1 MGEDPGESV
10 GGRAEQSSHP
20 ACGRIE
26 VEGSYRNW
34 SLREALPSA
43 QVPLRIA
50 QKRGGMSRNRVSAGV
65 MPWLWQDH
73 RHEHRPHLASL
84 RPPCP

>member
-1 MGEDPGESV
+1 MGEDLGDSV

-26 VEGSYRNW
+26 AKGSCRSR
-34 SLREALPSA
+34 SLREALPLA

-65 MPWLWQDH
+65 MPWL
-73 RHEHRPHLASL
+73 
-84 RPPCP
+84 